1 VQRDFSFTATAAP
14 KIALQDC
21 ILILQRLNVKPAPL
35 VDLANAQ
42 LEDSTILGQISAH
55 EMI

>member
-1 VQRDFSFTATAAP
+1 VQRAFSFTATAAP
-14 KIALQDC
+14 KIAHQDC